1 MPLYIDIHR
10 NRQGLSPEA
19 LAEGHA
25 RDLAVEE
32 KYGVKFLRY
41 WYDLSTGTIF
51 CLGEAPSAKAFQ
63 AVHRE
68 AQGDEGRSDE
78 IYEVKEGA

>member
-10 NRQGLSPEA
+10 NHRGLSPQA

-32 KYGVKFLRY
+32 KYGVRFLRY
-41 WYDLSTGTIF
+41 WYDEKTGTIF
-51 CLGEAPSAKAFQ
+51 CLGEAPSAEAFQ

-68 AQGDEGRSDE
+68 AQGDGGKADE
-78 IYEVKEGA
+78 IYEVKEGS